1 MPRSLYDH
9 NDGDKVRKPKTDRD
23 PDVRGLL
30 HLYLEWPNGYPGRIK
45 PLPQRW
51 EHDPKYRRECL
62 ESIHRGM
69 NADALEAAHQQ
80 SMRELHE
87 RTALSLLPLH
97 PPCPSRL
104 GSVSRLGG
112 PRPAVGGQGGRI
124 SL

>member
-1 MPRSLYDH
+1 MRRVTVTYGDD
-9 NDGDKVRKPKTDRD
+9 DGDHMTEAHKQ
-23 PDVRGLL
+23 
-30 HLYLEWPNGYPGRIK
+30 YLAWEWPYSYPGRIK

-97 PPCPSRL
+97 PPCPSRP
-104 GSVSRLGG
+104 GGVSGLCG
-112 PRPAVGGQGGRI
+112 PRPAVGG
-124 SL
+124 